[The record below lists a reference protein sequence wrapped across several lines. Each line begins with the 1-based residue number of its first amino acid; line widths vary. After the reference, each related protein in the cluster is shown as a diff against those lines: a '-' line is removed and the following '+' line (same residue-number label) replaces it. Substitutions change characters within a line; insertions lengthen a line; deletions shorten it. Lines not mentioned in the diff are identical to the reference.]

1 MVATEEVI
9 GDWIRGFLREKLGA
23 GGFTEKRIR
32 ERDLR
37 GALHYFTIFRV
48 SRGDETILIRLG
60 DGILRI
66 NYTGRSINSERKE
79 LFEKLGL
86 LVEETD
92 DMFTAYYKGM
102 VEAISIGDLEP
113 ILTLVLEGVFNET

>member
-9 GDWIRGFLREKLGA
+9 GEWIRSFLREKLGA
-23 GGFTEKRIR
+23 DGFTEKRIR

-48 SRGDETILIRLG
+48 ARGDETILIRLG
-60 DGILRI
+60 DGVLRI
-66 NYTGRSINSERKE
+66 NYTGRSISSERKE

-92 DMFTAYYKGM
+92 DMFTAYYKEI
-102 VEAISIGDLEP
+102 VKALNIGDLET